1 MKDKEKWLVEEIVW
15 DKEDA
20 EGTVNRL
27 QDFLNDK
34 AHEGYF
40 FDAVETASNPTR
52 FIVYMKLET
61 DEDGAKEEWKTSVGT
76 SKNNYLAD
84 KLNRKSK
91 GHANE

>member
-1 MKDKEKWLVEEIVW
+1 MEPKADCIIKEIEWY
-15 DKEDA
+15 KEDP
-20 EGTVNRL
+20 EKSVKNL

-40 FDAVETASNPTR
+40 FDAVETASNPAR

-61 DEDGAKEEWKTSVGT
+61 DEDRAKEEWETSVGT

-91 GHANE
+91 GHADE